1 MLSIRLFVITAF
13 GLVVAV
19 AAQLSSQCQF
29 VRFSPGFD
37 SEDPI
42 SYTARC
48 ARVPDGPVEVCSE
61 LRLGHCFTN
70 QDGSLGGAVEYADDR
85 QRGELHQLLSELQRR
100 FEWEDHV
107 LRMRE
112 DEQIIRLHVRQSC
125 SQATTSPFTT
135 ASWPAQQRARVR
147 YPNAPFPGWE
157 ARLGAADLSGDRSQ
171 GRDLVAIY

>member
-1 MLSIRLFVITAF
+1 MSLSSGRIVWHHEGRHSKVQHSRHFSRGRPISLNSSRSPANFGHVVLNICRCPDRMVCRPMPKPLLEAVTMLSIRLFVITAF

-70 QDGSLGGAVEYADDR
+70 QDGSLGGAVEYADDVHCAKAV
-85 QRGELHQLLSELQRR
+85 GGH
-100 FEWEDHV
+100 
-107 LRMRE
+107 
-112 DEQIIRLHVRQSC
+112 C
-125 SQATTSPFTT
+125 
-135 ASWPAQQRARVR
+135 
-147 YPNAPFPGWE
+147 
-157 ARLGAADLSGDRSQ
+157 
-171 GRDLVAIY
+171 

>member
-70 QDGSLGGAVEYADDR
+70 QDGSLGGAVDGNAESFTNSCPSCNVDSSGKTMFCVCERMSKSYVYTSVNLGDYITVHDGLLACTATSAR
-85 QRGELHQLLSELQRR
+85 QISECPVSWMGGPPRRRR
-100 FEWEDHV
+100 FV
-107 LRMRE
+107 
-112 DEQIIRLHVRQSC
+112 
-125 SQATTSPFTT
+125 
-135 ASWPAQQRARVR
+135 
-147 YPNAPFPGWE
+147 G
-157 ARLGAADLSGDRSQ
+157 
-171 GRDLVAIY
+171 